1 MIILNFTACSNKN
14 SIEASYIKI
23 DNKNLLFGDKKSKNK
38 FQFTEKEN
46 GHISKN
52 LIIYFNNDDFKSES
66 MDLCRKTGEYDLLK
80 NVKEDSNGNKYPTF
94 EKNKIDCHS
103 FVHINKFNNNEYN
116 VFYSLQFLDGFKIE
130 QFKGFALY
138 LSDVKT
144 IKNSSNLKYNEEF
157 KVFTYD
163 NRELFLFIGENT
175 K

>member
-1 MIILNFTACSNKN
+1 M
-14 SIEASYIKI
+14 
-23 DNKNLLFGDKKSKNK
+23 
-38 FQFTEKEN
+38 EN
-46 GHISKN
+46 IRAF
-52 LIIYFNNDDFKSES
+52 FNYVDD
-66 MDLCRKTGEYDLLK
+66 
-80 NVKEDSNGNKYPTF
+80 
-94 EKNKIDCHS
+94 
-103 FVHINKFNNNEYN
+103 
-116 VFYSLQFLDGFKIE
+116 FKIE